1 MSGSFPYKMPPV
13 GSLVFLLHA
22 HESVPLALL
31 VCFADHSFATH
42 ARKTNATFGV
52 ACFLLHGYIIA
63 LMNFYASISFIFNFY
78 AFCSVFYAMF
88 FYIICIFL
96 LAIKIKLLYSKG
108 KFKKDST

>member
-1 MSGSFPYKMPPV
+1 MLPNSRLLRSFPASQDIRELTMQAKQMPPV
-13 GSLVFLLHA
+13 GSLVL
-22 HESVPLALL
+22 
-31 VCFADHSFATH
+31 
-42 ARKTNATFGV
+42 
-52 ACFLLHGYIIA
+52 LLHGYIIA